1 MLLDRLC
8 GELNINLGKWV
19 NVPETPLSLIRYLA
33 TMFRGLWLVYAI

>member
-19 NVPETPLSLIRYLA
+19 NVLVNVPDTPRSLIRGLA
-33 TMFRGLWLVYAI
+33 TMFRGL